1 MPKRPP
7 VVCLQNLVVDSGDRL
22 RALVRIMASIL
33 LPALPHTL
41 LRLVLVLVE
50 DLVTPV
56 LLSVSLLEDSLAD
69 RIQLLLCHLLVA
81 VLVDAGQVRID
92 VVAGRLED
100 VQFIVLPLHLGLDL
114 LVLPLLPLRDLLI
127 EQLHGA
133 SMPPRVLLGLMSRLH
148 QGRFLWLRLGRLLRL
163 HHWLRRNHWLP
174 IPAVCWWW
182 TLRDLQDGL
191 HWLLVVVHF

>member
-1 MPKRPP
+1 M
-7 VVCLQNLVVDSGDRL
+7 

-56 LLSVSLLEDSLAD
+56 VLSVSLLEESLAD
-69 RIQLLLCHLLVA
+69 LHLSVITRTTSRIQLLLCHWLA
-81 VLVDAGQVRID
+81 GVLVDAGQVRID

-114 LVLPLLPLRDLLI
+114 LALPLLPLRDLLI

-133 SMPPRVLLGLMSRLH
+133 SMPPRVLLGLISRLH

-163 HHWLRRNHWLP
+163 HHLLRLHLLLRRH
-174 IPAVCWWW
+174 
-182 TLRDLQDGL
+182 
-191 HWLLVVVHF
+191 H